1 MITDKSFTLKM
12 TEYYMPDSAKIIT
25 EMLQIKKMHNYEE
38 FLKLIN
44 KILNWPVEK
53 IFDFA

>member
-12 TEYYMPDSAKIIT
+12 TEYFIPDSAKIIT
-25 EMLQIKKMHNYEE
+25 EMLQIKKIYQPEE
-38 FLKLIN
+38 FLKVIH

-53 IFDFA
+53 MFDFA